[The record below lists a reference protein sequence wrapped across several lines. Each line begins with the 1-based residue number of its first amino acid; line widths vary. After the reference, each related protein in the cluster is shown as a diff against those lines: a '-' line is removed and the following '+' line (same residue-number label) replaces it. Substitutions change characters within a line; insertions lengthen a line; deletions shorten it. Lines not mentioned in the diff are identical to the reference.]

1 MATLLLLTNDMHA
14 SAEILPALELLPH
27 QVKVAQAEA
36 TALLD
41 APSADVILLD
51 ARRDLVGARSLCR
64 LIETT
69 GKEAPLLVVVSEGGL
84 AALSADWGFDDILL
98 NTAGPAEVDVRIRLA
113 TSPSAGNT
121 GEPLIQTGNI
131 IIDEAGYS
139 AKLNGVQLDL
149 TYTEFELLKYLAQHP
164 GRVFSRQQLLSD
176 VWGYDYFG
184 GTRTVDV
191 HVRRLRAKLGP
202 EYESVIGT
210 AFRSHVL
217 DAGEHLGGE
226 QCDQCEH
233 QEDGGGGEPADLEQ
247 RDHADHQGEQRD
259 RVRDELQ
266 DPGDCHHGRQVAG
279 APTVPDRRR
288 ADPGQVLPQAQHQHG
303 RAAPD
308 HGLCPPAALED
319 PVDVGVGHQSGD
331 RGHQT
336 ECRHDGADQGLAQ
349 LPSAAGHDR
358 RLLVRPVRREV
369 LGGVLLVS
377 HGCEHK
383 VRRAPGRAHALP
395 PRRRCH

>member
-1 MATLLLLTNDMHA
+1 MATLLLLTNDMRA
-14 SAEILPALELLPH
+14 SGEILPALELLPH

-41 APSADVILLD
+41 APAADVILLD

-84 AALSADWGFDDILL
+84 AALSADWGFDDVLL

-113 TSPSAGNT
+113 TSPSTSTT

-131 IIDEAGYS
+131 VIDEAGYS
-139 AKLNGVQLDL
+139 AKLNGTQLDL
-149 TYTEFELLKYLAQHP
+149 TYTEIELLKYLAQHP

-210 AFRSHVL
+210 
-217 DAGEHLGGE
+217 
-226 QCDQCEH
+226 
-233 QEDGGGGEPADLEQ
+233 
-247 RDHADHQGEQRD
+247 
-259 RVRDELQ
+259 VRNV
-266 DPGDCHHGRQVAG
+266 GYRFVA
-279 APTVPDRRR
+279 
-288 ADPGQVLPQAQHQHG
+288 
-303 RAAPD
+303 
-308 HGLCPPAALED
+308 
-319 PVDVGVGHQSGD
+319 
-331 RGHQT
+331 QT
-336 ECRHDGADQGLAQ
+336 EDS
-349 LPSAAGHDR
+349 SAR
-358 RLLVRPVRREV
+358 I
-369 LGGVLLVS
+369 
-377 HGCEHK
+377 
-383 VRRAPGRAHALP
+383 
-395 PRRRCH
+395 

>member
-14 SAEILPALELLPH
+14 SSEILPALELLPH

-41 APSADVILLD
+41 APPADVILLD

-69 GKEAPLLVVVSEGGL
+69 GKESPLLVVVSEGGL

-98 NTAGPAEVDVRIRLA
+98 NSAGPAEVDVRIRLA
-113 TSPSAGNT
+113 TSPSTSNT

-139 AKLNGVQLDL
+139 AKLNGAQLDL

-210 AFRSHVL
+210 VRNVGYRFVAQ
-217 DAGEHLGGE
+217 A
-226 QCDQCEH
+226 
-233 QEDGGGGEPADLEQ
+233 EDS
-247 RDHADHQGEQRD
+247 
-259 RVRDELQ
+259 RV
-266 DPGDCHHGRQVAG
+266 
-279 APTVPDRRR
+279 
-288 ADPGQVLPQAQHQHG
+288 
-303 RAAPD
+303 
-308 HGLCPPAALED
+308 
-319 PVDVGVGHQSGD
+319 
-331 RGHQT
+331 
-336 ECRHDGADQGLAQ
+336 
-349 LPSAAGHDR
+349 
-358 RLLVRPVRREV
+358 
-369 LGGVLLVS
+369 
-377 HGCEHK
+377 
-383 VRRAPGRAHALP
+383 
-395 PRRRCH
+395 